1 MVVLGLEIADTPP
14 FGGKRFNIF
23 TAANTTNAVTSFGVL
38 ENGKPCQVAWLC
50 FFTTLI

>member
-1 MVVLGLEIADTPP
+1 MVLGLKIADTPP

-23 TAANTTNAVTSFGVL
+23 TAANTTNTVTSFGVL

-50 FFTTLI
+50 FFATLI